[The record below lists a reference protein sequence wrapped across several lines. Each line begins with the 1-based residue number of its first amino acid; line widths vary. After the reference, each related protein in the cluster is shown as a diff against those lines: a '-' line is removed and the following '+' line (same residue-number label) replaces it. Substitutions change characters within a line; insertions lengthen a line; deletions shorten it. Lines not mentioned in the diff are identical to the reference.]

1 MTDVKVITPTDL
13 DGVTVKLNPQGKV
26 EARATCHC
34 PSEVIDVLSLDW
46 QAQQGSGLHLAK
58 WTFQNTYKFP
68 FLSQVVTAATAPT
81 GTNIRL
87 PVVYFYDLKS
97 NEVSLAIA
105 AGMLTALQAKTR
117 KLEVM
122 VEDVGDVTATN
133 SSSDA
138 QITEQQFNTYLI
150 QNLEVVEQVSNF
162 HDGQGNSID
171 SPFGIS
177 IAGQQYMIDRV
188 GRVKGTNW
196 LVLGSSTM
204 T

>member
-1 MTDVKVITPTDL
+1 MDDVKVILRDDL
-13 DGVTVKLNPQGKV
+13 DDETVFLNPQGKV
-26 EARATCHC
+26 SARATCHC

-46 QAQQGSGLHLAK
+46 QAQQGSGLHQAK

-87 PVVYFYDLKS
+87 PVVYFHDLKS
-97 NEVSLAIA
+97 NEVSLTIA
-105 AGMLTALQAKTR
+105 TGMLTALQAKTR

-122 VEDVGDVTATN
+122 VEDAGDVAATN
-133 SSSDA
+133 NSSDA

-162 HDGQGNSID
+162 HDGQGNLID

-188 GRVKGTNW
+188 GRIKGTNW
-196 LVLGSSTM
+196 LVFGSSAM
-204 T
+204 V

>member
-1 MTDVKVITPTDL
+1 MDDVKVILRDDL
-13 DGVTVKLNPQGKV
+13 DDETVFLNPQGKV
-26 EARATCHC
+26 SARATCHC

-46 QAQQGSGLHLAK
+46 QAQQGSGLHQAK

-87 PVVYFYDLKS
+87 PVVYFHDLKS
-97 NEVSLAIA
+97 NEVSLTIA
-105 AGMLTALQAKTR
+105 TGMLTALQAKTR

-122 VEDVGDVTATN
+122 VEDAGDVAATN
-133 SSSDA
+133 SSSDT

-150 QNLEVVEQVSNF
+150 QNLEAVEQVSNF
-162 HDGQGNSID
+162 HDGQGNLID

-188 GRVKGTNW
+188 GRIKGTNW
-196 LVLGSSTM
+196 LVFGSSAM
-204 T
+204 V